1 MTIKGQ
7 DRETETRQGD
17 LWAWTVGFVVT
28 FGLHVGIVVFTTL
41 WIALAIYS
49 LATFLLATT
58 SWDIRAV
65 VWLFTVVSL
74 FVWARL
80 VKQQIQNFG
89 PHVIRGPGRV
99 HVITSGCEWGEIAA
113 DLGTGLVGLA
123 QIVPLF
129 VSLFTGNAIPERTQ
143 VLTAWVGG
151 LFLVLGTSSLGYRL
165 WLRRHQHERAGQE

>member
-7 DRETETRQGD
+7 DRDIETRQGD
-17 LWAWTVGFVVT
+17 LWAWAVGFVVT
-28 FGLHVGIVVFTTL
+28 LGLHVGIVVFTTL
-41 WIALAIYS
+41 WIALSIYS
-49 LATFLLATT
+49 LAALLTTT
-58 SWDIRAV
+58 SWDIRGI

-74 FVWARL
+74 LVWARL
-80 VKQQIQNFG
+80 VKQQIQGFR

-123 QIVPLF
+123 QIVPLY
-129 VSLFTGNAIPERTQ
+129 VSLLTNNAIPERTQ

-165 WLRRHQHERAGQE
+165 WLRRHEHKRANQA